1 MALPDARGDAEAP
14 VAGPCER
21 KVWGAS
27 SEFALGCVDAGEV
40 ARPVLGERSG
50 PSTHPHLSRLGPHG
64 HEPPQVGDD
73 SLDERLVVEV
83 ERPLVAVAAC

>member
-1 MALPDARGDAEAP
+1 LALPDARGDAEAP
-14 VAGPCER
+14 VSGPCER

-27 SEFALGCVDAGEV
+27 SEFALGYVDTGEV
-40 ARPVLGERSG
+40 ARPVLGKRSRAIDS
-50 PSTHPHLSRLGPHG
+50 PSLESAGAHG
-64 HEPPQVGDD
+64 RASQVRDD